1 MSLPVIVNRP
11 DGTVACMVW
20 DLRKVTEKQVL
31 MHNPDMKEEIKQAL
45 AQARIDKASRESQ

>member
-31 MHNPDMKEEIKQAL
+31 KHNPDMKEEIKQAL